1 MWKMRKMKIDN
12 ILLFI
17 LLWLPIYQDSKLYNN
32 IGSFGHAPIAIAS
45 IFIFI
50 YCFFIKKIEMNK
62 YFKQL
67 YNLLGLIILI
77 SIFSTIYYVLK
88 YNMDNFYNENLF
100 LKVIKGSMYFIA
112 IVCYIVSFITLTK
125 DTPKIAILKQCRN
138 IFIFLTLILIVEYF
152 TLPNAFSF
160 LHAIRPNNY
169 YRIRL
174 LTSESSWTTT
184 IIIVYFVL
192 SLAYCCEKKTK
203 KQAFFVIFLF
213 LLFII
218 TTTSKSLMLL
228 SLICFSLFSIYNLKK
243 LTLNKI
249 LIILIF
255 FVITFSIANKFI
267 NKLDDLFSY
276 DIQNSTSI
284 STRVYSMF
292 CGFKMIINNPIGYGT
307 AIYLPYLQEMYYENL
322 NDFNQYEWFN
332 QDEIVSLIY
341 SQSDSSLS
349 IKSGIL
355 QYTLYWGMLG
365 TFIFYRFLYKIYK
378 GLSKLKNCNSMEINL
393 YKSSLITLIIFI
405 TFVSSFDY
413 KYEIWT
419 FIAYLIYLEI
429 QNQKGEKKNDK
440 VNSNVFTSIS

>member
-1 MWKMRKMKIDN
+1 MKKIKLDH

-17 LLWLPIYQDSKLYNN
+17 LLWLPIYQDSKLYNS
-32 IGSFGHAPIAIAS
+32 IGSFGHAPIAIVS

-50 YCFFIKKIEMNK
+50 YCFLFKKIKMNK

-77 SIFSTIYYVLK
+77 SVFSTIYYILK
-88 YNMDNFYNENLF
+88 YNIDSFYNENLF
-100 LKVIKGSMYFIA
+100 LKFIKGSMYFTA
-112 IVCYIVSFITLTK
+112 IVCYIISFITLTK
-125 DTPKIAILKQCRN
+125 DISKISILRQCRN

-152 TLPNAFSF
+152 TLPSAFSF

-203 KQAFFVIFLF
+203 KQALFMIFLF
-213 LLFII
+213 LLFTI

-249 LIILIF
+249 FIIVIF
-255 FVITFSIANKFI
+255 FIVMLSVSNRFI
-267 NKLDDLFSY
+267 NKLDKLFSY

-307 AIYLPYLQEMYYENL
+307 ATYLPYLQEIYYENL
-322 NDFNQYEWFN
+322 NNFNQYEWFN
-332 QDEIVSLIY
+332 EDEIVSLIY

-355 QYTLYWGMLG
+355 QYTLYWGIFG

-378 GLSKLKNCNSMEINL
+378 NLNHLTNCSLIEINL

-413 KYEIWT
+413 KYEIWS